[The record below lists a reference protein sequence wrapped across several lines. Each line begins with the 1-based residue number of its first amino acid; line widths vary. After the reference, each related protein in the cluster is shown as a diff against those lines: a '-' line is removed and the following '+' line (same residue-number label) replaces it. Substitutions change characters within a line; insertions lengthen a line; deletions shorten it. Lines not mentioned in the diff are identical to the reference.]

1 MRLLVI
7 QNGVSVDCRNNRGWT
22 PLVYASINGHSDIV
36 KLLLQ
41 SGAAVDAGPDDSLS
55 PSSGAS

>member
-1 MRLLVI
+1 M
-7 QNGVSVDCRNNRGWT
+7 
-22 PLVYASINGHSDIV
+22 YASINGHSDIV